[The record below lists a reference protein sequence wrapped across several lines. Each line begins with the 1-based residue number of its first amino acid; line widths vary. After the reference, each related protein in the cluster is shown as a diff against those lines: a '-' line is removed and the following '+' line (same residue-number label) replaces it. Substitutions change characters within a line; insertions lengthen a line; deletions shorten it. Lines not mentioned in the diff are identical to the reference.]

1 MNDPGERI
9 EFPHY
14 PVLYY
19 EIIHVL
25 SPTRGGHYVDGTV
38 GAGGHARGILQA
50 SSPDGRLLGLDLDPQ
65 AVDLARRSL
74 EAFGARA
81 VILQASYTSLAEQI
95 SRLGWQSVDG
105 IVLDLGLSTMQLEAF
120 DRGFSFDIEARLDM
134 RFNPMDPIRA
144 EDILNEYSEQELAQI
159 LFRYGEESLANPIAR
174 AIILARPVT
183 TTRQL
188 AQIVSQVVWERRK
201 GRARDP
207 RKPARHPATRTF
219 QALRIAVNKELE
231 NLETVLPIATLAL
244 KPGGRI
250 AIISFHSL
258 EDRIVKQYF
267 RRESSDCLC
276 PPRQP
281 LCTCGH
287 IASLVEIT
295 RHPIVP
301 GQEELKLNPRSR
313 SAKLRVAQKV
323 G

>member
-14 PVLYY
+14 PVLYN
-19 EIIHVL
+19 EIIHAL

-50 SSPDGRLLGLDLDPQ
+50 SAPDGRLLGLDLDPQ
-65 AVDLARRSL
+65 AVDLARHRL
-74 EAFGARA
+74 EAFGTRA
-81 VILQASYTSLAEQI
+81 VIVQASYTSLEEQI

-120 DRGFSFDIEARLDM
+120 DRGFSFDKEARLDM
-134 RFNPMDPIRA
+134 RFDPIDPIRA
-144 EDILNEYSEQELAQI
+144 EDILNEYSEQELAQV
-159 LFRYGEESLANPIAR
+159 LFRYGEESMANPIAR

-183 TTRQL
+183 NTRQL
-188 AQIVSQVVWERRK
+188 AQIVSQVVWDRRK

-231 NLETVLPIATLAL
+231 NLETVLPIATQAL

-281 LCTCGH
+281 VCTCGH

-295 RHPIVP
+295 RHPLVP

-313 SAKLRVAQKV
+313 SAKLRAAQKV
-323 G
+323 N